1 VTTREQA
8 AIICAVLASG
18 TGLSEYDVA
27 WSLGFPRQAA
37 WLADRMTSA
46 VIVVDRGGT
55 VHATDATA
63 ADLLWDGFD
72 PCDVVRLRRLT

>member
-27 WSLGFPRQAA
+27 WSLGFPRRAA
-37 WLADRMTSA
+37 SLADRMTSA
-46 VIVVDRGGT
+46 VIVVERGGT
-55 VHATDATA
+55 MHATDATA
-63 ADLLWDGFD
+63 ADLLWNGFD
-72 PCDVVRLRRLT
+72 PRDVARLPRLT